1 MSCKLRK
8 TLKASQ
14 CLMLFL
20 LMAGVA
26 SAIQSPPPNIVFIL
40 ADDLGWSD
48 LAGGQTTHGGGS
60 DFYETPNIARLAR
73 EGMAFSSAYACA
85 NCAPTRAAL
94 ISGQY
99 PTRTRVY
106 NVGNLNRRVGKPKL
120 IGPEQRQDV
129 APEITTL
136 AETLK
141 SAGYVTAHVGKYHAG
156 GHEGGAAT
164 LPLKQGFDFNY
175 GGTAEGYPG
184 DFFADRKPDGP
195 WRFHA
200 NVSPELDAFAAP
212 YDADYAAGYR
222 IWNDPGYRLPAS
234 LRETPKHVGDA
245 VADAALEFMEKH
257 RSAGKPFFLQ
267 LNDYLVHTPLQG
279 RPDLVEKFAVR
290 KVSSPSRMGHDKHA
304 AYAAMVAQLDMT
316 VGRIIAYLEDP
327 DGDGDRSDSLAGNTL
342 VVFYSDNGGERGS
355 TSNAPLRGAKG
366 MFTEGGIRVPLIAW
380 MPGRIPAGAT
390 NDSSVNMVDFHPTLA
405 DFAGAKLPDAA
416 RQPLDGVSLRP
427 LLEGRTQTLAPRAL
441 YWHFPGYLDDRAEP
455 TSMVLRDLD
464 GKRWKLLYFYE
475 SRRWSLYNLTDDPG
489 ESVDVIA
496 ATTAGPQGKAL
507 AVLSDD
513 LHQWLDRTGAIFPIE
528 LSTGKPVP
536 PPSPAR

>member
-1 MSCKLRK
+1 
-8 TLKASQ
+8 
-14 CLMLFL
+14 
-20 LMAGVA
+20 
-26 SAIQSPPPNIVFIL
+26 
-40 ADDLGWSD
+40 
-48 LAGGQTTHGGGS
+48 
-60 DFYETPNIARLAR
+60 
-73 EGMAFSSAYACA
+73 
-85 NCAPTRAAL
+85 
-94 ISGQY
+94 
-99 PTRTRVY
+99 
-106 NVGNLNRRVGKPKL
+106 
-120 IGPEQRQDV
+120 
-129 APEITTL
+129 
-136 AETLK
+136 
-141 SAGYVTAHVGKYHAG
+141 
-156 GHEGGAAT
+156 
-164 LPLKQGFDFNY
+164 
-175 GGTAEGYPG
+175 
-184 DFFADRKPDGP
+184 
-195 WRFHA
+195 
-200 NVSPELDAFAAP
+200 
-212 YDADYAAGYR
+212 
-222 IWNDPGYRLPAS
+222 
-234 LRETPKHVGDA
+234 
-245 VADAALEFMEKH
+245 
-257 RSAGKPFFLQ
+257 
-267 LNDYLVHTPLQG
+267 
-279 RPDLVEKFAVR
+279 
-290 KVSSPSRMGHDKHA
+290 
-304 AYAAMVAQLDMT
+304 
-316 VGRIIAYLEDP
+316 
-327 DGDGDRSDSLAGNTL
+327 
-342 VVFYSDNGGERGS
+342 
-355 TSNAPLRGAKG
+355 